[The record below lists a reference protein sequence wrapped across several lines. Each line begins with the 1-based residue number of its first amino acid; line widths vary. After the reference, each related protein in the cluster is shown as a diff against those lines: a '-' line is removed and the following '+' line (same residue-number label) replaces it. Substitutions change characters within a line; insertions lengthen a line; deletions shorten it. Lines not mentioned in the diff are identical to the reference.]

1 MYSHFFRFSRSSE
14 NPAVPHTFLPAQE
27 PILLTPDVT
36 APGMSIEHSATE
48 ANYRTLSLGAQHIY
62 RHTDLEQT
70 EKDTTNDE
78 SITVVKQKVTDYKKT
93 VDVRC
98 VCVCVWQRVGRGY
111 ILCNKFFVDYGI
123 RISCKSLKRS
133 MGYV

>member
-1 MYSHFFRFSRSSE
+1 MIFIKFFKKFRDISRFSRSSE

-98 VCVCVWQRVGRGY
+98 VCVCVATCWAG
-111 ILCNKFFVDYGI
+111 IHFV
-123 RISCKSLKRS
+123 
-133 MGYV
+133 

>member
-1 MYSHFFRFSRSSE
+1 M
-14 NPAVPHTFLPAQE
+14 
-27 PILLTPDVT
+27 T

-98 VCVCVWQRVGRGY
+98 VCVCVCVATCWAGIHFVQQIFCGLWYKDLVY
-111 ILCNKFFVDYGI
+111 II
-123 RISCKSLKRS
+123 ET
-133 MGYV
+133 